1 MDVKIPVKIRCN
13 GKVMY
18 VKCAQSRKFSSV
30 LFSFSH
36 EPTSERPVPDRERER
51 RLVALCRSAK
61 AGRDSKPQGIVLH
74 WNTSETQ
81 KKKRKA
87 SYSLLRDRS
96 YAGHYHNCFL
106 KTRQTLPSTE
116 FNIYTEAEN
125 NRQERAC
132 VTTLHQQNTDSA
144 SLIHKI
150 IEQP

>member
-1 MDVKIPVKIRCN
+1 MLSVHRVESFHQFCSASATSPP
-13 GKVMY
+13 
-18 VKCAQSRKFSSV
+18 ASV
-30 LFSFSH
+30 LF
-36 EPTSERPVPDRERER
+36 PTG
-51 RLVALCRSAK
+51 SAS
-61 AGRDSKPQGIVLH
+61 ADWSRCADLQRQG
-74 WNTSETQ
+74 ETASLRGLYFTGTLLKL